1 MAGSNQYK
9 LYKQKTTKL
18 NNLQL
23 KFISSIFNEHNM
35 SINLKII
42 NVKNYLDTLPLK
54 YNLIQNNEE
63 ITIKVYNKNT
73 LSTIYCFYI
82 KL

>member
-1 MAGSNQYK
+1 MKQSTQYE

-18 NNLQL
+18 SKIQL
-23 KFISSIFNEHNM
+23 KFIRSIFNKYNM

-42 NVKNYLDTLPLK
+42 SVKNYLDTLPLE
-54 YNLIQNNEE
+54 YNLMQNNNE

-73 LSTIYCFYI
+73 LSTRYYFYI
-82 KL
+82 NL

>member
-1 MAGSNQYK
+1 MKQSNQYE

-18 NNLQL
+18 SKIQL
-23 KFISSIFNEHNM
+23 KFIRSIFNKYNM

-42 NVKNYLDTLPLK
+42 SVKNYLDTLPLE
-54 YNLIQNNEE
+54 YNLMQNNNE

-73 LSTIYCFYI
+73 LSTRYYFYI
-82 KL
+82 NL